1 MKNAVSLFFQFLT
14 LGLTSF
20 GGPAAHLGYFRQ
32 VFVEQKKWLTE
43 SEYSQLIALSQ
54 FLPGPGSSPVGFA
67 IGLKRMGLL
76 GGVLAFIGFTLPS
89 FIAMVALASGVIH
102 LSGNVYLD
110 SFIHIFKLLA
120 VIVVLD
126 AVLTMSK
133 NFCSNSTT
141 KVIAVLTA
149 CIIWLAP
156 LPFIQLICLAGAGLF
171 GLWKLQSDH
180 SQASSTPL
188 ITEPSLRPTL
198 KTSLKSTLKTSLKPN
213 FSTVI
218 FIGLFV
224 ACILN
229 LFPFGA
235 LFSQTFVA
243 GSLVFGGGHVVLPL
257 LQDSFASNVGQAEFI
272 TGYAAAQAIPGP
284 MFAFA
289 SYLGALSH
297 HNVILGGLIATA
309 GIFLPGFLLI
319 LAFQKNWSELSKK
332 PKISGLINGVNASV
346 VGLLAA
352 TLYSPIF
359 ITSVSQPSDMVMVA
373 MGFLLLR
380 FIKLSILKII
390 LLACIIAVLIPL
402 LA

>member
-1 MKNAVSLFFQFLT
+1 MSKAILLFLQFLA
-14 LGLTSF
+14 LGFTSF
-20 GGPAAHLGYFRQ
+20 GGPAAHLGYFRT

-54 FLPGPGSSPVGFA
+54 FLPGPGSSQVGFA

-76 GGVLAFIGFTLPS
+76 GGILAFIGFTLPS
-89 FIAMVALASGVIH
+89 FIAMVALASGLIH
-102 LSGNVYLD
+102 LSGNAYLD

-133 NFCSNSTT
+133 SFCSTNTT
-141 KVIAVLTA
+141 KIIAVLTA
-149 CIIWLAP
+149 CIIWLSP
-156 LPFIQLICLAGAGLF
+156 LPFIQVACLAGAGMF
-171 GLWKLQSDH
+171 GLWKLR
-180 SQASSTPL
+180 STDFDDSNKQPV
-188 ITEPSLRPTL
+188 I
-198 KTSLKSTLKTSLKPN
+198 KTSLKPN
-213 FSTVI
+213 LSTLI
-218 FIGLFV
+218 FIALFV
-224 ACILN
+224 VCIFNIL
-229 LFPFGA
+229 PFGQ

-257 LQDSFASNVGQAEFI
+257 LQESFAQSVGQSEFI

-297 HNVILGGLIATA
+297 ETAILGGLIATA

-319 LAFQKNWSELSKK
+319 LAFQKNWSELSKR
-332 PKISGLINGVNASV
+332 PNVSGVINGVNASV

-352 TLYSPIF
+352 TLYTPIYV
-359 ITSVSQPSDMVMVA
+359 TSVMAPTDMAIVSV
-373 MGFLLLR
+373 GFLLLR
-380 FIKLSILKII
+380 FVKLSILKLI
-390 LLACIIAVLIPL
+390 LVACLIAIAGPL
-402 LA
+402 LAMI